1 MNKRV
6 TKRQKREVSRAKAR
20 VRVSEP
26 DVRTPEQIRAA
37 REASQPAGGWRNGP
51 NSHLPAPSGRN
62 QSGSAA
68 GSPAKVDA

>member
-26 DVRTPEQIRAA
+26 DVRTPEQIKAA
-37 REASQPAGGWRNGP
+37 REASQPAGGWRNAA
-51 NSHLPAPSGRN
+51 NSHVPAASSRGH
-62 QSGSAA
+62 SGSAA
-68 GSPAKVDA
+68 SSPAKVDA

>member
-6 TKRQKREVSRAKAR
+6 AKRQKREVSRAKAR
-20 VRVSEP
+20 VRLSEP

-51 NSHLPAPSGRN
+51 NAHLPTRSGRN

-68 GSPAKVDA
+68 NSPAKVDA

>member
-1 MNKRV
+1 MNKRNA
-6 TKRQKREVSRAKAR
+6 KRQKREASRAKAR

-51 NSHLPAPSGRN
+51 SSHLPTRSGRN
-62 QSGSAA
+62 QSGSTAS
-68 GSPAKVDA
+68 SPAKVDA